1 MASIAKRA
9 DGQWRARYRDAA
21 GREHARH
28 FRRKVDAQRWLDGVT
43 AAVETGTYVD
53 PRAGRV
59 TVGEWADRWLHS
71 QAQLKPT
78 TLARYRGILHGHLVP
93 KWADRQLATVSHA
106 EIQSWVA
113 GQVSAGLAPATVRKH
128 FRVLSLVLD
137 LAVRDGRLARN
148 PCTGI
153 NLPRA
158 EQARRRYL
166 THRQVHMLA
175 AETARPRPGTRLPHR
190 EREFMDSYRLVVLV
204 LAYCGLRWGELAAL
218 KAGRVDTGRRRL
230 EVVESVVEV
239 DGVLVWGVPKGYE
252 RRSVPVPAFLLEELR
267 RHLEG
272 RQSDD
277 LLFTGLRGGGVLR
290 NRIFRRAGFDR
301 AAAAVGLEGLVPHEL
316 RHTAASLAV
325 SSGANV
331 KAVQRMLGHASA
343 ALTLDT
349 YADLFDDDLDAV
361 ADGLDDAARHVRGGL
376 ADFLRTGDGNDPD
389 GGPSGPYL

>member
-1 MASIAKRA
+1 MASVAKRA

-43 AAVETGTYVD
+43 AAIETGTYVD

-59 TVGEWADRWLHS
+59 AVGEWAGRWLEG

-78 TLARYRGILHGHLVP
+78 TRARYRGILDGHVLP
-93 KWADRQLATVSHA
+93 RWADRPLTTLAHA
-106 EIQSWVA
+106 EIQTWVA
-113 GQVSAGLAPATVRKH
+113 EQRAAGMAPATVRKH

-148 PCTGI
+148 PCTGV

-166 THRQVHMLA
+166 THEQVHLLA
-175 AETARPRPGTRLPHR
+175 AETARPRPDTRLPHR
-190 EREFMDSYRLVVLV
+190 ERAVMDSYRLVVLV

-218 KAGRVDTGRRRL
+218 KVARVDVARRRL

-267 RHLEG
+267 SYLQG
-272 RQSDD
+272 RDPDD

-301 AAAAVGLEGLVPHEL
+301 AAETVGLDGLVPHEL

-349 YADLFDDDLDAV
+349 YTDLFDDDLDAV
-361 ADGLDDAARHVRGGL
+361 AHRLDDAARHVRAGL
-376 ADFLRTGDGNDPD
+376 AD
-389 GGPSGPYL
+389 

>member
-9 DGQWRARYRDAA
+9 DGQWRARYRDAT

-43 AAVETGTYVD
+43 TAIETGAYVD
-53 PRAGRV
+53 PRAGRI
-59 TVGEWADRWLHS
+59 TVDEWAGRWLHS
-71 QAQLKPT
+71 QAHLKPT
-78 TLARYRGILHGHLVP
+78 TLARYRGILHGHLLP
-93 KWADRQLATVSHA
+93 KWADRQLATLSHA
-106 EIQSWVA
+106 EIQTWVA
-113 GQVSAGLAPATVRKH
+113 DQRSAGMAAATVRKH

-137 LAVRDGRLARN
+137 LAVRDGRLSRN
-148 PCTGI
+148 PCTGV

-158 EQARRRYL
+158 EQVRRRYL
-166 THRQVHMLA
+166 THRQVHLLA
-175 AETARPRPGTRLPHR
+175 AETARPKAGTRLPYR
-190 EREFMDSYRLVVLV
+190 EREVMDSYRLVVLV

-218 KAGRVDTGRRRL
+218 KVSRIYLTRRRL

-239 DGVLVWGVPKGYE
+239 NGALVWGVPKGYE

-267 RHLEG
+267 RHLDG
-272 RQSDD
+272 RGPDD

-301 AAAAVGLEGLVPHEL
+301 AAAAVGLDGLVPHEL

-361 ADGLDDAARHVRGGL
+361 ADRLDDAARHVRGGL
-376 ADFLRTGDGNDPD
+376 ADFLRTRDQNGPD
-389 GGPSGPYL
+389 AGPSGP